1 MLQGRER
8 PCPRAAGKAADRWCA
23 RDGGNGEQASRAASA
38 PSRAGP
44 VGKEDSQRRFFG
56 RDAGR
61 LGTPRQAGR
70 RARRGQKQGAPA
82 GPDDARKGRDEGSDK
97 GISSA
102 CPGTGL
108 KKASMIFSGRV
119 RWSAALKLR
128 TMSLIRFST
137 ASAAPSRGSLF
148 ITPPS
153 VARRRLTLPAWKG
166 QTGN

>member
-44 VGKEDSQRRFFG
+44 VGKEDSQRRFLG

-70 RARRGQKQGAPA
+70 RARSGQKQGAPA

-102 CPGTGL
+102 CPGTGM
-108 KKASMIFSGRV
+108 KKGPAGGRRGLALAAWEGPAGDQPSCLALGLGV
-119 RWSAALKLR
+119 GLAPGLLSALG
-128 TMSLIRFST
+128 TICVVT
-137 ASAAPSRGSLF
+137 AIVFGCNF
-148 ITPPS
+148 
-153 VARRRLTLPAWKG
+153 
-166 QTGN
+166 N